1 MDPRTVAVY
10 DDAAAAYCD
19 EWLSQPPPEDL
30 EDLWREFFVAGGRT
44 IDIGSGSGR
53 DADWLDRNGYPCEG
67 LDVSAGLI
75 AEARRR
81 FPRLRLRLGRLPDLD
96 GLPDAGYDNVMC
108 ETVIMHL
115 PGPQVPVAVRSL
127 CRILAPGGVLYL
139 SWRVAEGLDVRDAVG
154 RLYSA
159 FPGDPVRHA
168 LKGSELVYD
177 REETSAS
184 SGRRVHRLIARKPAA

>member
-1 MDPRTVAVY
+1 MDQRTVSAY
-10 DDAAAAYCD
+10 DHAAAAYCD
-19 EWLSQPPPEDL
+19 EWLSQPPPDDL
-30 EDLWREFFVAGGRT
+30 QRLWREFFVMGGRT

-81 FPRLRLRLGRLPDLD
+81 FPHLRLRHGRLPDLD
-96 GLPDAGYDNVMC
+96 GLPDAGYDNVLC

-115 PGPQVPVAVRSL
+115 PGPQVPSAVRSL

-139 SWRVAEGLDVRDAVG
+139 SWRVAKGADVRDAVG

-159 FPGDPVRHA
+159 FAAGPVRHA
-168 LKGSELVYD
+168 LSGCELVHD

-184 SGRRVHRLIARKPAA
+184 SGRRVHRLIARKPAS

>member
-1 MDPRTVAVY
+1 MDERTVAVY

-19 EWLSQPPPEDL
+19 EWLSQPPPDDL
-30 EDLWREFFVAGGRT
+30 QRLWREFFVPGGRT

-53 DADWLDRNGYPCEG
+53 DADWLERNGYPCEG

-81 FPRLRLRLGRLPDLD
+81 FPGLRLRHGSPPALD
-96 GLPDAGYDNVMC
+96 GLPEAGYDNVLC

-115 PGPQVPVAVRSL
+115 PVPQVPMAVRSL
-127 CRILAPGGVLYL
+127 CRILASGGVLYL
-139 SWRVAEGLDVRDAVG
+139 SWRVAEGADVRDAVG

-159 FPGDPVRHA
+159 FPAGPVRQA
-168 LKGSELVYD
+168 LDGWAIIYD
-177 REETSAS
+177 REEASAS
-184 SGRRVHRLIARKPAA
+184 SGRRVHRLIARKPTS